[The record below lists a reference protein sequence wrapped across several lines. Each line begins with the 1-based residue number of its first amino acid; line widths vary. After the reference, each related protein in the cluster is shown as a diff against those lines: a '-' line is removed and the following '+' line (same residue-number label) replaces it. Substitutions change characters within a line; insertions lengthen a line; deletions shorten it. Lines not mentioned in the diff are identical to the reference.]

1 MGHSD
6 YSIVKTNSSAS
17 HRSSPDR
24 DSGISDNASTVTVD
38 KRELGSQ
45 AFQICHELTTIV
57 RLSSDFLSDVIEG
70 KESASELLDE
80 LQNKVHPFL
89 ITLDGEM
96 SNIEQLLRKNLDRSR
111 IGDSKVGWLLEY
123 NRYQLEFRRVLMDL
137 SGPVYEDL
145 ERVLRLRNR
154 GCLGLSPKKETIAS
168 LREMSA
174 GLERATKLI
183 RNERAK
189 PESAY

>member
-24 DSGISDNASTVTVD
+24 DSGISDNGSTVTVD

-45 AFQICHELTTIV
+45 AAQICHELTTIV

-89 ITLDGEM
+89 ITLDEEM

-123 NRYQLEFRRVLMDL
+123 NRYQLEFRRVLTDL

-154 GCLGLSPKKETIAS
+154 GCLGLSPKKEIIAS

-174 GLERATKLI
+174 GLDRATKLI

>member
-1 MGHSD
+1 
-6 YSIVKTNSSAS
+6 
-17 HRSSPDR
+17 
-24 DSGISDNASTVTVD
+24 
-38 KRELGSQ
+38 
-45 AFQICHELTTIV
+45 
-57 RLSSDFLSDVIEG
+57 
-70 KESASELLDE
+70 
-80 LQNKVHPFL
+80 
-89 ITLDGEM
+89 M

-111 IGDSKVGWLLEY
+111 IGDLKVGWLLEY
-123 NRYQLEFRRVLMDL
+123 NRYQLEFRRVLTDL

-154 GCLGLSPKKETIAS
+154 GCLGLSPRKETIAS

-174 GLERATKLI
+174 GLDRATKLI